1 MYMFFLLERLKDD
14 LKIATH
20 FKIIILFGILYWIG
34 GKIEEYYG
42 MKVIEDGEE
51 TDELI
56 TPISLFDAFYFSLV
70 TQTTVGYGGMIP
82 ESRLTQVINIMQLLS
97 IFGVYLI

>member
-1 MYMFFLLERLKDD
+1 MFFLLEKLKDD
-14 LKIATH
+14 LKIISH
-20 FKIIILFGILYWIG
+20 LKIIILFGVLYWIG
-34 GKIEEYYG
+34 GKIESYYG

-56 TPISLFDAFYFSLV
+56 NPISLFDAFYFSLV
-70 TQTTVGYGGMIP
+70 TQTTVGYGDTIP

-97 IFGVYLI
+97 IFGVYLV